1 MADVSSNQVQLGE
14 GTPSQWFAVY
24 TAARHEKRIAQY
36 FREREIQ
43 HFLPLYQVARKWKNG
58 LRVTVELPL
67 FPNYIFACIDRCG
80 RGRVV
85 SVSGVLAIV
94 GGHSP
99 VPLPASEIEALRAG
113 VNSRRLE
120 PHPYLVA
127 GQTVRIK
134 SGCLAGLRGVLLPGN
149 NRTRAVITIEQ
160 IMRSVAVEVET
171 DEVEL
176 LSGDCS
182 LPSHFNPQPDPT
194 HRAHD
199 VHLAMG

>member
-1 MADVSSNQVQLGE
+1 MSSNQIQLGE
-14 GTPSQWFAVY
+14 GTPLQWFAVY

-43 HFLPLYQVARKWKNG
+43 HFLPLYQAARRWKNG

-67 FPNYIFACIDRCG
+67 FPNYIFACVDRRG

-85 SVSGVLAIV
+85 SVPGVLAIV

-99 VPLPASEIEALRAG
+99 VPLLASEIEALRTG
-113 VNSRRLE
+113 VNSRKLE

-127 GQTVRIK
+127 GQKVRIK
-134 SGCLAGLRGVLLPGN
+134 SGCLAGLRGVLLQGN

-160 IMRSVAVEVET
+160 IMRSVAVEVKN

-176 LSGDCS
+176 VSEDCS
-182 LPSHFNPQPDPT
+182 VPSHFNHQPNPT

-199 VHLAMG
+199 VHLAVG